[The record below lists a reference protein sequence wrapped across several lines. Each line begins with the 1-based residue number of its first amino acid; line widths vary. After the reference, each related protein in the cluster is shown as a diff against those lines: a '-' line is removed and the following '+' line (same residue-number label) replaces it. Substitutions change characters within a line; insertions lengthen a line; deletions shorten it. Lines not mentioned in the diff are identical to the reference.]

1 MHDCWLQGEQRTD
14 LFRDKVNRFRTVPAI
29 IDNEFQ
35 LSESIAI
42 FRYLSS
48 RYKIDDNWYPKNRH
62 ERARIDEYL
71 EWHHLNTCLFGNQ
84 YFWTYFMKPRGF
96 TEIPKLARTTEPVN
110 IYFNETL
117 DDIEDLWLKPGC
129 FISGTNQV
137 SFADVLA
144 ACEIEQSSKR
154 LDQLYS

>member
-42 FRYLSS
+42 FRYLAS

-96 TEIPKLARTTEPVN
+96 TEIPN
-110 IYFNETL
+110 
-117 DDIEDLWLKPGC
+117 
-129 FISGTNQV
+129 
-137 SFADVLA
+137 
-144 ACEIEQSSKR
+144 
-154 LDQLYS
+154 